1 MRSRYSRHF
10 AMIARGMWLATGRK
24 QMLGKLVKLL
34 VLAGVVEGA
43 RRFAKANPEAAGKI
57 AAGALGLVD
66 QVTKGKLRAQ
76 LDAVT
81 SKLRGGSEG

>member
-1 MRSRYSRHF
+1 
-10 AMIARGMWLATGRK
+10 
-24 QMLGKLVKLL
+24 MLGKLVKLL

-66 QVTKGKLRAQ
+66 QVTKGKLRGQ
-76 LDAVT
+76 IDAVMG
-81 SKLRGGSEG
+81 KIQGGGEEE